1 MLQKESSDFRS
12 KLISMYKE
20 HLNLINDLPALAEEK
35 LAEIEKKEAALAPKE
50 DEKPEVEPE
59 QEKLMNPMSPL
70 RIRNPR

>member
-35 LAEIEKKEAALAPKE
+35 LAEIERR
-50 DEKPEVEPE
+50 
-59 QEKLMNPMSPL
+59 KLLSLLKRMKSRRSSLN
-70 RIRNPR
+70 RKN